1 MEDLIWLHNPT
12 IDRLLENKKINW
24 IDWTNQIQYKIKSII
39 NGIFPKYLGAGKLG
53 VAYQIDNKVIKFFW
67 GIEEFKILTASWNAQ
82 KTGNV
87 LSKYDIRIFDIGEL
101 NDDLYTYYIIIE
113 KVNAIKS
120 IPDLFIKPDKTHGD
134 VMDHWLFDPIE
145 IRIKNHKIYKELKKL
160 TGGLDI
166 NDKWTT
172 LEWHIIDLAHIRND
186 VWLEIQEILGEKEYT
201 PLLKWISTKKIKSNW
216 LDYLIMGMIIKYL
229 TNRSDLHHHNS
240 GILRGYIVFFDTVA
254 ISSDLEEMANALKKP
269 DKMNIE
275 IKTKKELTK

>member
-12 IDRLLENKKINW
+12 IDRLIENRNINW
-24 IDWTNQIQYKIKSII
+24 NNWIGQIQYKIKSIVH
-39 NGIFPKYLGAGKLG
+39 NSFPKYLGAGKLG

-67 GIEEFKILTASWNAQ
+67 GKEEFKILTASWNAQ
-82 KTGNV
+82 KLGNI
-87 LSKYDIRIFDIGEL
+87 LSKYDIKIFDIGEL

-113 KVNAIKS
+113 KVHAIKL
-120 IPDLFIKPDKTHGD
+120 IPDLFAKPGNVYGD
-134 VMDHWLFDPIE
+134 SLDHWLFDPIE
-145 IRIKNHKIYKELKKL
+145 TRIKNHKIYKELKKVI
-160 TGGLDI
+160 GELDY
-166 NDKWTT
+166 NNKWIT

-201 PLLKWISTKKIKSNW
+201 PLLKWISAKKIKSNW
-216 LDYLIMGMIIKYL
+216 LDQLIMGMIIKYL

-254 ISSDLEEMANALKKP
+254 IAQDLDEMTEALKKTKQI
-269 DKMNIE
+269 DIE